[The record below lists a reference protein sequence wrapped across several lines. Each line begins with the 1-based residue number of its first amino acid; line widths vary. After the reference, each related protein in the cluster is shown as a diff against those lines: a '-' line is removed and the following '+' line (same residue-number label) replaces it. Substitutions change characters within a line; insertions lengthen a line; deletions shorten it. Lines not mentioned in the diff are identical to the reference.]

1 MTDSTPITPTASP
14 RTRSDAIITRR
25 RSKRSLAT
33 PPSSRNATWGTVMA
47 SPTTASAAG
56 AFDSS

>member
-1 MTDSTPITPTASP
+1 MTASTPMTPTAVP
-14 RTRSDAIITRR
+14 RTASDAIITRR

-47 SPTTASAAG
+47 SPTTARAAG
-56 AFDSS
+56 ALDSS